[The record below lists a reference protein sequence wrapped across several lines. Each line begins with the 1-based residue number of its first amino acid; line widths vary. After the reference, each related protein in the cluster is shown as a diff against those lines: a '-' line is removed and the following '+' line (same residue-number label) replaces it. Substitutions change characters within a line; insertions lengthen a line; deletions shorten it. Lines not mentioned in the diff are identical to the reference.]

1 VKGKNFHSQLQ
12 HPLLKLVLKPFP
24 MKRLLPAT
32 LAAMV
37 LLAGSGC
44 HYFPH
49 FKRKPKVPKQDRA
62 ISASLEKEFAQR
74 WIDKRTAELVASGQA
89 PDAAKVQAANEFR
102 QKFNFTKAA
111 LQP

>member
-1 VKGKNFHSQLQ
+1 
-12 HPLLKLVLKPFP
+12 
-24 MKRLLPAT
+24 
-32 LAAMV
+32 MV

-74 WIDKRTAELVASGQA
+74 WID
-89 PDAAKVQAANEFR
+89 
-102 QKFNFTKAA
+102 
-111 LQP
+111 